1 MNEGTQ
7 QIFLAR
13 QLFQQPP
20 PQREMSTMW
29 RSLSLVSQSG
39 SPQPPPLPR
48 QPQSP
53 GLKDAIKKFK
63 RKIRDIYTTI
73 ILSSTKILKN
83 LSFSSLIDDLY
94 IQDLER
100 KLQTNTHL
108 SLLNTSRKYF
118 HELHMFHSKCT
129 NRVGLYRK
137 VRQCGQS
144 PCMVSS
150 GVIDSSDSLNSM
162 CYAGSGI
169 Y

>member
-1 MNEGTQ
+1 MEESVIGQ
-7 QIFLAR
+7 SVRI
-13 QLFQQPP
+13 P
-20 PQREMSTMW
+20 ST
-29 RSLSLVSQSG
+29 
-39 SPQPPPLPR
+39 PPLPR